1 MSIKIC
7 IVVGSLCPPC
17 LDYQLLLSE
26 NRVECVQC
34 GHRLRVLQ
42 HCTKLVAVLGVA
54 PPGA

>member
-26 NRVECVQC
+26 NHVKCVQC

-54 PPGA
+54 PLGA